1 MADQEKEKY
10 VQYIRSLSYDK
21 LTGVLEEDE
30 SAYLDNELKN
40 DPLAQDTWNRVLEKY
55 NSESA
60 RAFFEDPSSS
70 EPSVRLKT
78 LLEKPDNKRIAKG
91 VLIRYVSVAAFLI
104 FAFFIYFLV
113 KEKTVNPSPVKQIT
127 LKTADGKI
135 IRVGKNQT
143 VHTANATVSALD
155 SAMTFNNSQSA
166 VAGSMNILTVP
177 AGFDYKVTLSDGTL
191 VWLNSET
198 KLEFPFKFAK
208 NREIA
213 ITGEAYLEVAPHSE
227 SPFIVHLPGER
238 TIQVLGT
245 SFNINSYEP
254 KEARVSLVSGSVKI
268 RAGRDSLLL
277 KPGYEAISAASSISQ
292 SKFVA
297 EDVLAWRQGKFYFN
311 NMPLQQ
317 VVKVLSRWYGITVV
331 IDDPSVGNN
340 TFTGYLDR
348 NKPLEEFLEN
358 AKDILGISYFKKDVV
373 LHIK

>member
-55 NSESA
+55 NSETA

-70 EPSVRLKT
+70 EPSARLKT
-78 LLEKPDNKRIAKG
+78 LLDQPANKRNGKG
-91 VLIRYVSVAAFLI
+91 VLIRYISIAALVI
-104 FAFFIYFLV
+104 FAFFIYSLLKEGQV
-113 KEKTVNPSPVKQIT
+113 KPSPEKQIT
-127 LKTADGKI
+127 LKTADGNL
-135 IRVGKNQT
+135 IRVGKDQT
-143 VHTANATVSALD
+143 IHTAYATVSAKD
-155 SAMTFNNSQSA
+155 SAMTFNGAKSA

-177 AGFDYKVTLSDGTL
+177 AGLDYKVTLSDGTL

-198 KLEFPFKFAK
+198 KLEFPFKFGK

-213 ITGEAYLEVAPHSE
+213 VTGEAYLEVAPNSE
-227 SPFIVHLPGER
+227 SPFIVRLPGER

-245 SFNINSYEP
+245 SFNINSYEA
-254 KEARVSLVSGSVKI
+254 KEARVSLVTGSVRI
-268 RAGRDSLLL
+268 RAGKDSLLL
-277 KPGYEAISAASSISQ
+277 KPGYEAVSGTSSISQ

-297 EDVLAWRQGKFYFN
+297 EDVLAWRQGRFYFN
-311 NMPLQQ
+311 TMPLQQ
-317 VVKVLSRWYGITVV
+317 VAKVLSRWYGITVV
-331 IDDPSVGNN
+331 IDDPSVGSY

-348 NKPLEEFLEN
+348 NKPLEEFLDN
-358 AKDILGISYFKKDVV
+358 AKDVLGISYFKKDSV